1 MAKEIKF
8 DTDARSGLAAGV
20 SKLADAVKVTLGPK
34 GRYVALEKSYGAPL
48 ITNDGV
54 TVAKEV
60 ELENPVENMGAQ
72 LVREVAVKTNDVA
85 GDGTTTATLLADVI
99 VSEGLKNVTAGADA
113 LGIRRGIEKATDAIV
128 AAIKADATPV
138 STKEQIANV
147 GRISAGDAAIGDKI
161 AEAMD
166 AVGND
171 GAISVEESQT
181 IFGIDMDIV
190 EGMQYERGYISPYMA
205 TDMEKMEAVLKD
217 PFILLTDMKINSIQ
231 DMVPLLEEVMRA
243 QRPLFIV
250 AEDVEGEA
258 LSTILLNRL
267 RGTLNVV
274 AIKAPGFGDRRKR
287 ILEDIAVVTGAQV
300 IDKDFGMTMADATME
315 MLGTAKTVKVTKD
328 TALIVDGAGKKED
341 IENRIQ
347 IIRAELERVD
357 SDFDREK
364 AQERLAKLSGGV
376 AVLKVGAAT
385 ESELKEKKSR
395 IEDALQATRAAVE
408 EGIVAGGGVAL
419 VDAIGAL
426 DAVKADDKDEEVGID
441 IIRKAIEAP
450 MRAIAQ
456 NAGFEGSVVVEK
468 VKSLPK
474 GEGLNCANGEY
485 GNMIEMGVNDPV
497 KVTRTA
503 LQSAA
508 SVAALILITEATI
521 NEIPKEGPD
530 LSALAAGMQGGGGH
544 LRSAASIVSPSVWR
558 RACVR
563 ASSPRASFLFPS
575 GLWADWHASSAR
587 SNARRAASPVSISSL
602 PPEHTYAPS
611 RRLPAAGYVRS
622 SPSSMPSSVCV

>member
-8 DTDARSGLAAGV
+8 QADARSGLAAGV
-20 SKLADAVKVTLGPK
+20 SKLAAAVKVTLGPK

-60 ELENPVENMGAQ
+60 ELEDPIENMGAQ

-113 LGIRRGIEKATDAIV
+113 LGIRRGIEKATETVV
-128 AAIKADATPV
+128 AAIKEASTPV
-138 STKEQIANV
+138 STQEQIANV
-147 GRISAGDAAIGDKI
+147 GTISAGDAEIGEKI
-161 AEAMD
+161 AEAMQK
-166 AVGND
+166 VGHD

-181 IFGIDMDIV
+181 FGIDMDIV
-190 EGMQYERGYISPYMA
+190 EGMQYDRGYISPYMA

-217 PFILLTDMKINSIQ
+217 PFIMLTDQKVANIQ
-231 DMVPLLEEVMRA
+231 DMVSLLEDVMKSG
-243 QRPLFIV
+243 RPLFLV

-258 LSTILLNRL
+258 LATLLLNKL

-274 AIKAPGFGDRRKR
+274 AVKAPGFGDRRKR
-287 ILEDIAVVTGAQV
+287 ILEDIAAVTGAQV
-300 IDKDFGMTMADATME
+300 IDKDFGMTLADANISM
-315 MLGTAKTVKVTKD
+315 MGTARTVKVTKD
-328 TALIVDGAGKKED
+328 NFLIVDGAGERGDIDARIAQIKSEIERTESEFDKEK
-341 IENRIQ
+341 
-347 IIRAELERVD
+347 L
-357 SDFDREK
+357 
-364 AQERLAKLSGGV
+364 QERLSKLQGGV

-419 VDAIGAL
+419 VNAIPAL
-426 DAVKADDKDEEVGID
+426 DAIEGDAEEMVGVN
-441 IIRKAIEAP
+441 IIRKAMEAP
-450 MRAIAQ
+450 LRAIAE
-456 NAGFEGSVVVEK
+456 NAGYEGSVEVAE
-468 VKSLPK
+468 VKK
-474 GEGLNCANGEY
+474 AEAGWGRNYKTGEC

-508 SVAALILITEATI
+508 SVASLILITEATI

-530 LSALAAGMQGGGGH
+530 LSALAGAAQGGGM
-544 LRSAASIVSPSVWR
+544 
-558 RACVR
+558 
-563 ASSPRASFLFPS
+563 
-575 GLWADWHASSAR
+575 
-587 SNARRAASPVSISSL
+587 
-602 PPEHTYAPS
+602 Y
-611 RRLPAAGYVRS
+611 
-622 SPSSMPSSVCV
+622 

>member
-1 MAKEIKF
+1 MAKQILFGE
-8 DTDARSGLAAGV
+8 DARKALQSGV
-20 SKLADAVKVTLGPK
+20 DQLADTVKITLGPR
-34 GRYVALEKSYGAPL
+34 GRNVVLDKKFGAPL

-54 TVAKEV
+54 TIAKEI
-60 ELENPVENMGAQ
+60 ELEDPFENMGAQ
-72 LVREVAVKTNDVA
+72 LVKEVATKTNDVA

-99 VSEGLKNVTAGADA
+99 VSEGLRNVTAGADA
-113 LGIRRGIEKATDAIV
+113 LGIRRGIQKATDAV
-128 AAIKADATPV
+128 VEAIKADATPV

-147 GRISAGDAAIGDKI
+147 GTISAGDAEIGEKI

-166 AVGND
+166 AVGKD

-181 IFGIDMDIV
+181 FGIDMDIV
-190 EGMQYERGYISPYMA
+190 EGMQYDRGYISPYMA
-205 TDMEKMEAVLKD
+205 TDMEKMEAVLSD
-217 PFILLTDMKINSIQ
+217 PYILLTDQKITSIQ
-231 DMVPLLEEVMRA
+231 DMVPLLEEVMRSG
-243 QRPLFIV
+243 RPLFIV

-258 LSTILLNRL
+258 LATILLNKL
-267 RGTLNVV
+267 RGTFNCV

-287 ILEDIAVVTGAQV
+287 ILEDIAAVTGAQV
-300 IDKDFGMTMADATME
+300 IDKDCGMTMADATIDM
-315 MLGTAKTVKVTKD
+315 MGHAKTVKVTKD
-328 TALIVDGAGKKED
+328 TALIVDGAGDKKNIED
-341 IENRIQ
+341 RIHQ
-347 IIRAELERVD
+347 IRAELERVD

-364 AQERLAKLSGGV
+364 LQERLAKLSGGV

-419 VDAIGAL
+419 VDALPAL
-426 DAVKADDKDEEVGID
+426 DNIASVDKDEEVGVA
-441 IIRKAIEAP
+441 IIRKALEAP

-456 NAGFEGSVVVEK
+456 NAGFEGSVVVER
-468 VKSLPK
+468 VKGMGK

-521 NEIPKEGPD
+521 NDIPKDPD
-530 LSALAAGMQGGGGH
+530 PAAMAAAAAGGMGG
-544 LRSAASIVSPSVWR
+544 
-558 RACVR
+558 
-563 ASSPRASFLFPS
+563 
-575 GLWADWHASSAR
+575 
-587 SNARRAASPVSISSL
+587 
-602 PPEHTYAPS
+602 
-611 RRLPAAGYVRS
+611 
-622 SPSSMPSSVCV
+622 MM

>member
-1 MAKEIKF
+1 MAKDIKF
-8 DTDARSGLAAGV
+8 EADARSALAAGV
-20 SKLADAVKVTLGPK
+20 SKLSDAVKVTLGPK
-34 GRYVALEKSYGAPL
+34 GRYVALEKSYGAPV

-54 TVAKEV
+54 TVAKEI
-60 ELENPVENMGAQ
+60 ELEDPVENMGAQ

-99 VSEGLKNVTAGADA
+99 VSEGLRNVTAGADA
-113 LGIRRGIEKATDAIV
+113 LGIRRGIQKATDAV
-128 AAIKADATPV
+128 VEAIKADAQEV

-147 GRISAGDAAIGDKI
+147 GTISAGDDEIGEKI
-161 AEAMD
+161 SEAME
-166 AVGND
+166 AVGKD

-181 IFGIDMDIV
+181 FGMDIEIV
-190 EGMQYERGYISPYMA
+190 EGMQYDRGYISPYMA

-217 PFILLTDMKINSIQ
+217 PYILLTDQKISNIQ
-231 DMVPLLEEVMRA
+231 DMVPLLEEIMRSA
-243 QRPLFIV
+243 RPLFIV

-258 LSTILLNRL
+258 LATILLNRL
-267 RGTLNVV
+267 RGTLNCV

-287 ILEDIAVVTGAQV
+287 ILEDIAAVTGAQV
-300 IDKDFGMTMADATME
+300 VDKDFGMTIADATID

-328 TALIVDGAGKKED
+328 NSLIVDGAGEKKAIDE
-341 IENRIQ
+341 RISQ
-347 IIRAELERVD
+347 IKAEVERTD

-364 AQERLAKLSGGV
+364 LQERLAKLSGGV

-419 VDAIGAL
+419 VDALPAL
-426 DAVKADDKDEEVGID
+426 DAIEAADKDEEVGIG
-441 IIRKAIEAP
+441 IIRKALEAP

-456 NAGFEGSVVVEK
+456 NAGFEGSVVVEH
-468 VKSLPK
+468 VKGLDK
-474 GEGLNCANGEY
+474 GEGLNCATGEY
-485 GNMIEMGVNDPV
+485 GNMIAMGVNDPV

-530 LSALAAGMQGGGGH
+530 LSALAGAGAGGGM
-544 LRSAASIVSPSVWR
+544 
-558 RACVR
+558 
-563 ASSPRASFLFPS
+563 
-575 GLWADWHASSAR
+575 
-587 SNARRAASPVSISSL
+587 
-602 PPEHTYAPS
+602 Y
-611 RRLPAAGYVRS
+611 
-622 SPSSMPSSVCV
+622 

>member
-315 MLGTAKTVKVTKD
+315 MLGAAKTVKVTKD

-530 LSALAAGMQGGGGH
+530 LSALAAGMQGGGGM
-544 LRSAASIVSPSVWR
+544 
-558 RACVR
+558 
-563 ASSPRASFLFPS
+563 
-575 GLWADWHASSAR
+575 
-587 SNARRAASPVSISSL
+587 
-602 PPEHTYAPS
+602 Y
-611 RRLPAAGYVRS
+611 
-622 SPSSMPSSVCV
+622 

>member
-113 LGIRRGIEKATDAIV
+113 LGIRRGIEKATEAIV
-128 AAIKADATPV
+128 SSIKASATPV

-166 AVGND
+166 AVGKD

-181 IFGIDMDIV
+181 IFGIDMEIV

-217 PFILLTDMKINSIQ
+217 PFVLLTDMKINSIQ

-243 QRPLFIV
+243 GRPLFIV

-267 RGTLNVV
+267 RGTLSVV

-341 IENRIQ
+341 IQNRIQ

-426 DAVKADDKDEEVGID
+426 DSGVAADKDEEVGID

-468 VKSLPK
+468 VKSLPA

-485 GNMIEMGVNDPV
+485 GNMIAMGVNDPV

-530 LSALAAGMQGGGGH
+530 LSALAAGMQGGGGM
-544 LRSAASIVSPSVWR
+544 
-558 RACVR
+558 
-563 ASSPRASFLFPS
+563 
-575 GLWADWHASSAR
+575 
-587 SNARRAASPVSISSL
+587 
-602 PPEHTYAPS
+602 Y
-611 RRLPAAGYVRS
+611 
-622 SPSSMPSSVCV
+622 

>member
-8 DTDARSGLAAGV
+8 EADARSGLAAGV

-60 ELENPVENMGAQ
+60 ELEDPIENMGAQ

-113 LGIRRGIEKATDAIV
+113 LGIRRGIEKATDAVV
-128 AAIKADATPV
+128 AAIKEAATPV

-147 GRISAGDAAIGDKI
+147 GTISAGDAEIGEKI

-166 AVGND
+166 KVGHD

-181 IFGIDMDIV
+181 FGMEMDIV
-190 EGMQYERGYISPYMA
+190 EGMQYDRGYISPYMA

-217 PFILLTDMKINSIQ
+217 PFIMLTDQKVSNVQ
-231 DMVPLLEEVMRA
+231 DFIPLLEEIMRSG
-243 QRPLFIV
+243 RPLFLV

-258 LSTILLNRL
+258 LATLLLNKL
-267 RGTLNVV
+267 RGTINVV

-300 IDKDFGMTMADATME
+300 IDKDFGMTLADATVD

-328 TALIVDGAGKKED
+328 NALIVDGAGDKAAID
-341 IENRIQ
+341 ARVAQ
-347 IIRAELERVD
+347 IKAEIERVD

-364 AQERLAKLSGGV
+364 LQERLSKLSGGV

-419 VDAIGAL
+419 VNAIPAL
-426 DAVKADDKDEEVGID
+426 DGIEGDAEEMVGVS
-441 IIRKAIEAP
+441 IIRKALEAP
-450 MRAIAQ
+450 MRAIAE
-456 NAGFEGSVVVEK
+456 NAGFEGSVEVAE
-468 VKSLPK
+468 VKK
-474 GEGLNCANGEY
+474 AVAGWGRNYKTGEQGD
-485 GNMIEMGVNDPV
+485 MISMGGNDPV

-508 SVAALILITEATI
+508 SVASLILITEATI

-530 LSALAAGMQGGGGH
+530 LSALAGAMQGGGGM
-544 LRSAASIVSPSVWR
+544 
-558 RACVR
+558 
-563 ASSPRASFLFPS
+563 
-575 GLWADWHASSAR
+575 
-587 SNARRAASPVSISSL
+587 
-602 PPEHTYAPS
+602 Y
-611 RRLPAAGYVRS
+611 
-622 SPSSMPSSVCV
+622 